1 MKRSKVKKVRFG
13 RETAL
18 RMGRKCYGTW
28 LLQGMGLSEMV
39 SFNVPRWADLGF
51 PRRSLNVY
59 WPRPSGLGTGW
70 EMKDRSRKPGQSL
83 GKFSK
88 YLKKISKSIVKVDRK
103 WEMRFKSQ
111 HIEPF
116 VARSQV
122 VRIFRVVRLL
132 RAGRL
137 LLSVPELYIL
147 LNGCWTRTCLN
158 RSWVRNR
165 SGRGSSMGS
174 CGIVYIYTHKP
185 ISQMVYNV
193 LYIT

>member
-1 MKRSKVKKVRFG
+1 MDGYEVRGAEQLPAEPVELDRPLYRPGGLARRANMKRSKVKKVRFG

-70 EMKDRSRKPGQSL
+70 EMKDRSRKPSQSL

-88 YLKKISKSIVKVDRK
+88 YLKNIKINSESRPEMGNEVQIATYRAFRSTFSGGAHLPGRPPAAGRPAPIVG
-103 WEMRFKSQ
+103 
-111 HIEPF
+111 
-116 VARSQV
+116 AGV
-122 VRIFRVVRLL
+122 VYPPERLL
-132 RAGRL
+132 DTDL
-137 LLSVPELYIL
+137 FE
-147 LNGCWTRTCLN
+147 
-158 RSWVRNR
+158 
-165 SGRGSSMGS
+165 
-174 CGIVYIYTHKP
+174 
-185 ISQMVYNV
+185 
-193 LYIT
+193 